1 MLPALVR
8 SPCCTRH
15 LKPCA
20 RWRVFARQSVKSCRW
35 LRPRRAIHR
44 RTRPRCRR
52 QGRAYPELF
61 ASLFPP
67 LPAKFA
73 HYLDRFI
80 NHVRGDIQR
89 GTESNRVLPRAKCKN
104 TEIKETLPKF
114 LACFGVG
121 QIEGKEQAAAARR
134 RNQRLLALQIT
145 QLIQK
150 ISTHL
155 RGVLHKMFL
164 LDDAQVMCRAHHSG
178 EIFAPRGIQS
188 AG

>member
-1 MLPALVR
+1 MLRAHVR

-15 LKPCA
+15 LKRCA

-35 LRPRRAIHR
+35 LRLRRAIHR
-44 RTRPRCRR
+44 RTHPRCRR
-52 QGRAYPELF
+52 QGPAYPELF

-80 NHVRGDIQR
+80 NHFRGDIQR
-89 GTESNRVLPRAKCKN
+89 GTESNRILARAKRKN
-104 TEIKETLPKF
+104 TEIEETLPKF
-114 LACFGVG
+114 LARLCVG
-121 QIEGKEQAAAARR
+121 QIEGKEQPPAARR
-134 RNQRLLALQIT
+134 RNQRLLTLQIT

-155 RGVLHKMFL
+155 RGVLNKMFL
-164 LDDAQVMCRAHHSG
+164 LDDAQVMCRAHHIG
-178 EIFAPRGIQS
+178 EIAAPRGIQS